1 MEQIKVGPIQ
11 TAPKNAEVAQL
22 IRSQI
27 NKMKVGQFFKVHGVD
42 RPTVTSLRASISY
55 YSKSDNFAVTTKFN
69 SADSSMSIYR
79 TRKNLK

>member
-11 TAPKNAEVAQL
+11 TAPKNAEATHQ

-42 RPTVTSLRASISY
+42 RRIVNSLRASISY
-55 YSKSDNFAVTTKFN
+55 YSKADNFSVTTKFN
-69 SADSSMSIYR
+69 SKDASMTVHR
-79 TRKNLK
+79 TRKAN